1 MKVEVIILA
10 FPIVLAGVVFLIQP
24 LLTRPGIFFS
34 ATVDPEFPRSSE
46 GRRVLRSYQ
55 LQVGFWTIPAVALVV
70 IFAPQHP
77 RAGMLAPV
85 FGLVAA
91 VAFTYWRKFREVHTR
106 FGVSRPEVRRASLS
120 SAAPRESFGP
130 GLLLPP
136 FLAIAAAAIYL
147 QLHWSELPQVFPVHW
162 GANGEPNRW
171 ADRTW
176 LGVYGPLLMGTAMNL
191 FMLGLAW
198 LISSV
203 SRKTAMRFVTVRF
216 VQTLIY
222 PLTFTFVTVSL
233 LPLLHVP
240 ARAFSVVAITM
251 VVMFAV
257 IAVLLYWSYRRV
269 STPTIESDEVPEPQ
283 SDSYWKAGMFYYNP
297 SDPAIF
303 VAKRVGIGYTIN
315 FANKVSWLVLAGV
328 LMLAVLP
335 ALLLRSK

>member
-1 MKVEVIILA
+1 MKVEVVIFV
-10 FPIVLAGVVFLIQP
+10 FPIVLAGIVFLIQP

-34 ATVDPEFPRSSE
+34 ATVNPEFPRSSE

-55 LQVGFWTIPAVALVV
+55 LQVALWTIAAIVLVAV
-70 IFAPQHP
+70 FAPQHQL
-77 RAGMLAPV
+77 AGMLAPV
-85 FGLVAA
+85 LGLVAV
-91 VAFTYWRKFREVHTR
+91 VAFTYWRKFREVHTK
-106 FGVSRPEVRRASLS
+106 FGVARPEVRRASLS
-120 SAAPRESFGP
+120 SATPRESFGL

-136 FLAIAAAAIYL
+136 FLAIVAAAFYL
-147 QLHWSELPQVFPVHW
+147 QLHWNQIPQVFPVHW

-171 ADRTW
+171 ADRSW

-198 LISSV
+198 LVSRV
-203 SRKTAMRFVTVRF
+203 SRKTVMRFVTVRF

-233 LPLLHVP
+233 LPLMHVP

-251 VVMFAV
+251 GVMFAV

-269 STPTIESDEVPEPQ
+269 SIPTIESDEVPEPQ

-315 FANKVSWLVLAGV
+315 FANKISWLVLAGI

-335 ALLLRSK
+335 AFLLKGK